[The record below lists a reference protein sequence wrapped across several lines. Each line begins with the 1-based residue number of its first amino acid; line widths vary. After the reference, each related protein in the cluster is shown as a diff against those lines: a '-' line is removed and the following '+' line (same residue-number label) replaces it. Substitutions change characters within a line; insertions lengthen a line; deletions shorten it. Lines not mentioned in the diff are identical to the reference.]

1 MAPLPPVIVQID
13 RTSLGTPRTRGQ
25 AKKADH
31 AGTDG
36 LYVIVSVGS
45 RLNTEGERG
54 GKVPVGIQNKKNNK

>member
-31 AGTDG
+31 EGTDG

-45 RLNTEGERG
+45 RLNTEGG
-54 GKVPVGIQNKKNNK
+54 GEVPVGIHNKKNNR

>member
-13 RTSLGTPRTRGQ
+13 RTSLGTPRTRGK

-45 RLNTEGERG
+45 RLNTEGGGGRG
-54 GKVPVGIQNKKNNK
+54 GTSGYTQ

>member
-45 RLNTEGERG
+45 RLNTEVGGE
-54 GKVPVGIQNKKNNK
+54 VSVGIHNKKNNK